1 MRLGEGTLKFN
12 GESVNCRLY
21 SQIQNLFK
29 LSLTE
34 NVVIPPSSEM
44 IIPTKIVGD
53 QPVGKTA
60 VVKDVC
66 PSLSKK
72 GNLVGKSVFDPNK
85 CEYLCV
91 FAMFVILPKPYTKI
105 RLRPSAR

>member
-1 MRLGEGTLKFN
+1 
-12 GESVNCRLY
+12 
-21 SQIQNLFK
+21 
-29 LSLTE
+29 
-34 NVVIPPSSEM
+34 M

-60 VVKDVC
+60 VVKDIC

-85 CEYLCV
+85 CEIPVRVCNVSDTPQTIYKNTV
-91 FAMFVILPKPYTKI
+91 TTEIDSS
-105 RLRPSAR
+105 RQ